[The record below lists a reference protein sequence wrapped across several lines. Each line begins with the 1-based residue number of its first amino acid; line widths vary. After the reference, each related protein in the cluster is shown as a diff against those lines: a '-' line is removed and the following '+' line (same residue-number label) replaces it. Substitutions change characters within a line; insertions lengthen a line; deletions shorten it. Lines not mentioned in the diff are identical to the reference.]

1 MASTTSPWNEP
12 SSWHGPKVACEQ
24 ANGSG
29 TTQDH
34 QKQFAITHITK
45 APITSA
51 PIRSSLIQQ
60 LLKEQLEDLRDCHEG
75 EVADYIPELAKAN
88 PEDFGIVM
96 ATADGRVY
104 AVGDWEKT
112 FTIQSISK
120 PFMYGLAMSLLSPS
134 FMEKKVGV
142 EPSGDAFNAISLDPR
157 TGIPRNPMINAGAI
171 ATAAQV
177 WRHDPGRAEDLT
189 LEFFSSLAGRPLAV
203 NESVYESERASGH
216 RNRAISHLL
225 RNAAVIE
232 EEPEPGLDLYFRQC
246 SIGVTCR
253 DLAVMAATLACQG
266 RNPLTQDEP
275 LNPALTTRMLAVMGS
290 CGMYDYA
297 GQWLYDVGM
306 PAKSGV
312 GGGVLA
318 VVPGRLGIAVYSPR
332 LDAFGNSVRGIATC
346 RRLSQALELHLFD
359 QTPLQQS
366 PVRSTYKGTERGS
379 RRWRSTAEAAVLDPL
394 RSQIKVLHA
403 QGVLDFAALENVLAC
418 IEQVATGG
426 AVIILDLGQVSEL
439 PAASSALL
447 QRQSELLQA
456 AGQQLLLCRS
466 SHLELPA
473 ALSREKFTYASLDL
487 ALEAAEDLLL
497 ERSACEGSAV
507 NGSTAL
513 AAAPKGTPT
522 DACLLGL
529 LAPLAANLREAI
541 TERLEL
547 RHYAAGSLV
556 MARQQ
561 ESDQLF
567 LVASGRFSIF
577 LPIPRPEAP
586 ARLARMATFS
596 EGMVFGDA
604 AFFSGELRMA
614 DVVADTDGSCWLLQR
629 SSFEGLQQ
637 DNPAAAMALLTQ
649 LAIDLGRKV
658 ALCGQQLTLVEDL

>member
-1 MASTTSPWNEP
+1 M
-12 SSWHGPKVACEQ
+12 
-24 ANGSG
+24 
-29 TTQDH
+29 
-34 QKQFAITHITK
+34 
-45 APITSA
+45 
-51 PIRSSLIQQ
+51 
-60 LLKEQLEDLRDCHEG
+60 
-75 EVADYIPELAKAN
+75 ADYIPELAKAN
-88 PEDFGIVM
+88 PEDFGIVL

-120 PFMYGLAMSLLSPS
+120 PFMYGLALSLLSPS

-177 WRHDPGRAEDLT
+177 WRHDPGRAEALT

-203 NESVYESERASGH
+203 NESVYQSERASGH

-275 LNPALTTRMLAVMGS
+275 LNPAITTRMLAVMGS

-366 PVRSTYKGTERGS
+366 PVRSTYKGTERRS

-403 QGVLDFAALENVLAC
+403 QGVLDFAALENVLGS
-418 IEQVATGG
+418 IEQAATDGD
-426 AVIILDLGQVSEL
+426 VIILDLGQVSEL
-439 PAASSALL
+439 PAASKALL
-447 QRQSELLQA
+447 QRQAELLQA
-456 AGQQLLLCRS
+456 AGKQLLLCRS
-466 SHLELPA
+466 SHLELPT
-473 ALSREKFTYASLDL
+473 ALSRKKFTYASLDL

-497 ERSACEGSAV
+497 EISAGAGSA
-507 NGSTAL
+507 
-513 AAAPKGTPT
+513 APAKETPT
-522 DACLLGL
+522 DVGLLGL
-529 LAPLAANLREAI
+529 LAPLAADLREAI

-547 RHYAAGSLV
+547 RHYPAGTVV

-577 LPIPRPEAP
+577 LPIPRPEAR
-586 ARLARMATFS
+586 ARHARMATFS
-596 EGMVFGDA
+596 KGMVFGDA

-629 SSFEGLQQ
+629 SAFEELQQ
-637 DNPAAAMALLTQ
+637 DNPAAAIALLTQ

>member
-1 MASTTSPWNEP
+1 
-12 SSWHGPKVACEQ
+12 
-24 ANGSG
+24 
-29 TTQDH
+29 
-34 QKQFAITHITK
+34 
-45 APITSA
+45 
-51 PIRSSLIQQ
+51 
-60 LLKEQLEDLRDCHEG
+60 
-75 EVADYIPELAKAN
+75 VADYIPELAKAN
-88 PEDFGIVM
+88 PEDFGIVL

-120 PFMYGLAMSLLSPS
+120 PFMYGLALSLLSPS

-177 WRHDPGRAEDLT
+177 WRHDPGRAEALT

-203 NESVYESERASGH
+203 NESVYQSERASGH

-275 LNPALTTRMLAVMGS
+275 LNPAITTRMLAVMGS

-366 PVRSTYKGTERGS
+366 PVRSTYKGTERRS

-403 QGVLDFAALENVLAC
+403 QGVLDFAALENVLGS
-418 IEQVATGG
+418 IEQAATDGD
-426 AVIILDLGQVSEL
+426 VIILDLGQVSEL
-439 PAASSALL
+439 PAASKALL
-447 QRQSELLQA
+447 QRQAELLQA
-456 AGQQLLLCRS
+456 AGKQLLLCRS
-466 SHLELPA
+466 SHLELPT
-473 ALSREKFTYASLDL
+473 ALSRKKFTSASLDL

-497 ERSACEGSAV
+497 EISAGAGSA
-507 NGSTAL
+507 
-513 AAAPKGTPT
+513 APAKETPT
-522 DACLLGL
+522 DVGLLGL
-529 LAPLAANLREAI
+529 LAPLAADLREAI

-547 RHYAAGSLV
+547 RHYPAGTVV

-577 LPIPRPEAP
+577 LPIPRPEAR
-586 ARLARMATFS
+586 ARHARMATFS
-596 EGMVFGDA
+596 KGMVFGDA

-629 SSFEGLQQ
+629 SAFEELQQ
-637 DNPAAAMALLTQ
+637 DNPAAAIALLTQ

>member
-1 MASTTSPWNEP
+1 M
-12 SSWHGPKVACEQ
+12 
-24 ANGSG
+24 
-29 TTQDH
+29 
-34 QKQFAITHITK
+34 
-45 APITSA
+45 
-51 PIRSSLIQQ
+51 
-60 LLKEQLEDLRDCHEG
+60 
-75 EVADYIPELAKAN
+75 ADYIPELAKAN
-88 PEDFGIVM
+88 PEDFGIVL

-120 PFMYGLAMSLLSPS
+120 PFMYGLALSLLSTS

-177 WRHDPGRAEDLT
+177 WRHDPGRAEALT
-189 LEFFSSLAGRPLAV
+189 LEFFSALAGRPLAV

-232 EEPEPGLDLYFRQC
+232 EDPEPGLDLYFRQC

-275 LNPALTTRMLAVMGS
+275 LNPAITTSMLAVMGS

-346 RRLSQALELHLFD
+346 RRLSQALELHIYD

-366 PVRSTYKGTERGS
+366 PVRSTYKGTERRS
-379 RRWRSTAEAAVLDPL
+379 RRWRSNAEAAMLHPL

-418 IEQVATGG
+418 IEQAAIND

-439 PAASSALL
+439 PASSKALL
-447 QRQSELLQA
+447 QLQAELLET

-466 SHLELPA
+466 SHLELSA

-497 ERSACEGSAV
+497 TISAGEGSAD
-507 NGSTAL
+507 NGSLAL
-513 AAAPKGTPT
+513 AASPKGTPT
-522 DACLLGL
+522 AVGLLGL
-529 LAPLAANLREAI
+529 LEPLADDLTEAI

-547 RHYAAGSLV
+547 HHYSAGTV
-556 MARQQ
+556 VIARQQ
-561 ESDQLF
+561 QSDQLF

-577 LPIPRPEAP
+577 LPVSRPETP
-586 ARLARMATFS
+586 ARLIRMATFC

-629 SSFEGLQQ
+629 SAFEGLKL
-637 DNPAAAMALLTQ
+637 DNPAAAIALLTQ
-649 LAIDLGRKV
+649 LTIDLGRKV
-658 ALCGQQLTLVEDL
+658 ALCAMQLTLVEDL

>member
-1 MASTTSPWNEP
+1 M
-12 SSWHGPKVACEQ
+12 
-24 ANGSG
+24 
-29 TTQDH
+29 
-34 QKQFAITHITK
+34 
-45 APITSA
+45 
-51 PIRSSLIQQ
+51 
-60 LLKEQLEDLRDCHEG
+60 
-75 EVADYIPELAKAN
+75 ADYIPELAKAN
-88 PEDFGIVM
+88 PEDFGIVL

-120 PFMYGLAMSLLSPS
+120 PFMYGLALSLLSPS

-177 WRHDPGRAEDLT
+177 WRHDPGRAEALT

-275 LNPALTTRMLAVMGS
+275 LNPAITTCMLAVMGS

-318 VVPGRLGIAVYSPR
+318 VVPGRLGIAIYSPR

-366 PVRSTYKGTERGS
+366 PVRSTYKGTERRS
-379 RRWRSTAEAAVLDPL
+379 RRWRSTAEAAVLDPV

-403 QGVLDFAALENVLAC
+403 QGVLDFAALENVLGS
-418 IEQVATGG
+418 IEQAATDG
-426 AVIILDLGQVSEL
+426 AVIILNLGQVSEL
-439 PAASSALL
+439 PAASKALL
-447 QRQSELLQA
+447 QRQAELLQA
-456 AGQQLLLCRS
+456 AGKQLLLCRS

-473 ALSREKFTYASLDL
+473 ALSRKKFTYASLDL

-497 ERSACEGSAV
+497 EISCGEGSA
-507 NGSTAL
+507 AL
-513 AAAPKGTPT
+513 AAPAKGTPT
-522 DACLLGL
+522 DVGRLGL
-529 LAPLAANLREAI
+529 LAPLAADLREAI

-547 RHYAAGSLV
+547 RHYAAGTLV
-556 MARQQ
+556 MGRQQ

-577 LPIPRPEAP
+577 LPIPQPGAP
-586 ARLARMATFS
+586 SRLARMATFS

-629 SSFEGLQQ
+629 SAFEELQQ
-637 DNPAAAMALLTQ
+637 DNPAAAIALLTQ

>member
-1 MASTTSPWNEP
+1 
-12 SSWHGPKVACEQ
+12 
-24 ANGSG
+24 
-29 TTQDH
+29 
-34 QKQFAITHITK
+34 
-45 APITSA
+45 
-51 PIRSSLIQQ
+51 
-60 LLKEQLEDLRDCHEG
+60 
-75 EVADYIPELAKAN
+75 VADYIPELAKTN
-88 PEDFGIVM
+88 PEDFGIVL

-120 PFMYGLAMSLLSPS
+120 PFMYGLALSLLSPS

-177 WRHDPGRAEDLT
+177 WRHDPGRAEALT

-275 LNPALTTRMLAVMGS
+275 LNPAITTRMLAVMGS

-332 LDAFGNSVRGIATC
+332 LDAYGNSVRGIATC

-366 PVRSTYKGTERGS
+366 PVRSTYKGTERRS

-403 QGVLDFAALENVLAC
+403 QGVLDFAALENVLGS
-418 IEQVATGG
+418 IEQAATDGD
-426 AVIILDLGQVSEL
+426 VIILDLGQVSEL
-439 PAASSALL
+439 PAASKALL
-447 QRQSELLQA
+447 QRQAELLQA
-456 AGQQLLLCRS
+456 AGKQLLLCRS

-473 ALSREKFTYASLDL
+473 ALSRKKFTYASLDL

-497 ERSACEGSAV
+497 EISGAEGSGGDGSAGEGSA
-507 NGSTAL
+507 AL
-513 AAAPKGTPT
+513 AAPPRGGTPT
-522 DACLLGL
+522 DVGLLGL
-529 LAPLAANLREAI
+529 LAPLAAELREAI
-541 TERLEL
+541 TARLEL
-547 RHYAAGSLV
+547 RHYAAGTVV

-596 EGMVFGDA
+596 KGMVFGDA

-629 SSFEGLQQ
+629 SAFEGLQQ
-637 DNPAAAMALLTQ
+637 DNPAAAIALLTQ

>member
-1 MASTTSPWNEP
+1 M
-12 SSWHGPKVACEQ
+12 
-24 ANGSG
+24 
-29 TTQDH
+29 
-34 QKQFAITHITK
+34 
-45 APITSA
+45 
-51 PIRSSLIQQ
+51 
-60 LLKEQLEDLRDCHEG
+60 
-75 EVADYIPELAKAN
+75 ADYIPELAKAN
-88 PEDFGIVM
+88 PEDFGIVL

-120 PFMYGLAMSLLSPS
+120 PFMYGLALSLLSPS

-177 WRHDPGRAEDLT
+177 WRHDPGRAEALT
-189 LEFFSSLAGRPLAV
+189 LEFFSTLAGRPLAV
-203 NESVYESERASGH
+203 NDSVYESERASGH

-266 RNPLTQDEP
+266 RNPLTQDVP
-275 LNPALTTRMLAVMGS
+275 LNPAITTRMLAVMGS

-297 GQWLYDVGM
+297 GQWMYDVGM

-366 PVRSTYKGTERGS
+366 PVRSTYKGTERRS

-403 QGVLDFAALENVLAC
+403 QGVLDFAALENVLGS
-418 IEQVATGG
+418 IEQAATDG

-439 PAASSALL
+439 PAASKALL
-447 QRQSELLQA
+447 QRQAELLQA
-456 AGQQLLLCRS
+456 AGKQLLLCRS

-473 ALSREKFTYASLDL
+473 ALSRKKFTYASLDL

-497 ERSACEGSAV
+497 EISAGEGSCGEGSCGEGSVNEGSVNEGSA
-507 NGSTAL
+507 AL
-513 AAAPKGTPT
+513 AAPQKGTPT
-522 DACLLGL
+522 DVGLLGL
-529 LAPLAANLREAI
+529 LAPLAADLREAI

-547 RHYAAGSLV
+547 RQYAAGTLV
-556 MARQQ
+556 MGRQQ

-577 LPIPRPEAP
+577 LPILRPGAP
-586 ARLARMATFS
+586 SRLARMATFS

-629 SSFEGLQQ
+629 SAFEELQQ
-637 DNPAAAMALLTQ
+637 DNPAAAIALLTQ

>member
-1 MASTTSPWNEP
+1 M
-12 SSWHGPKVACEQ
+12 
-24 ANGSG
+24 
-29 TTQDH
+29 
-34 QKQFAITHITK
+34 
-45 APITSA
+45 
-51 PIRSSLIQQ
+51 
-60 LLKEQLEDLRDCHEG
+60 
-75 EVADYIPELAKAN
+75 ADYIPELAKAN
-88 PEDFGIVM
+88 PEDFGIVL

-120 PFMYGLAMSLLSPS
+120 PFMYGLALSLLSPS

-177 WRHDPGRAEDLT
+177 WRHDPGRAEALT

-232 EEPEPGLDLYFRQC
+232 EEPGPGLDLYFRQC

-266 RNPLTQDEP
+266 RNPLTQEEP
-275 LNPALTTRMLAVMGS
+275 LNPVITTRMLAVMGS

-346 RRLSQALELHLFD
+346 RRLSQSLELHLFD

-366 PVRSTYKGTERGS
+366 PVRSTYKGTERRS

-403 QGVLDFAALENVLAC
+403 QGVLDFAALENVLAR
-418 IEQVATGG
+418 IEQAAIDG
-426 AVIILDLGQVSEL
+426 AVIILDLGQVGEL
-439 PAASSALL
+439 PPASAALL
-447 QRQSELLQA
+447 QRQAELLQA

-466 SHLELPA
+466 SHLQLPA

-487 ALEAAEDLLL
+487 ALEAAENLLL
-497 ERSACEGSAV
+497 EISTDETSTDETSAGESSA
-507 NGSTAL
+507 AP
-513 AAAPKGTPT
+513 PKGTPT
-522 DACLLGL
+522 DVGLLGL
-529 LAPLAANLREAI
+529 LAPLAADLREAI

-629 SSFEGLQQ
+629 SAFEELQQ
-637 DNPAAAMALLTQ
+637 DNPTAAIALLTQ

>member
-1 MASTTSPWNEP
+1 M
-12 SSWHGPKVACEQ
+12 
-24 ANGSG
+24 
-29 TTQDH
+29 
-34 QKQFAITHITK
+34 
-45 APITSA
+45 
-51 PIRSSLIQQ
+51 
-60 LLKEQLEDLRDCHEG
+60 
-75 EVADYIPELAKAN
+75 
-88 PEDFGIVM
+88 
-96 ATADGRVY
+96 
-104 AVGDWEKT
+104 GDWEKT

-120 PFMYGLAMSLLSPS
+120 PFMYGLALSLLSPS

-177 WRHDPGRAEDLT
+177 WRHDPGRAEALT

-275 LNPALTTRMLAVMGS
+275 LNPAITTRMLAVMGS

-366 PVRSTYKGTERGS
+366 PVRSTYKGTERRS
-379 RRWRSTAEAAVLDPL
+379 RRWRGTAEAAVLDPL

-403 QGVLDFAALENVLAC
+403 QGVLDFAALENVLGS
-418 IEQVATGG
+418 IEQAATDGD
-426 AVIILDLGQVSEL
+426 VIILDLGQVSEL
-439 PAASSALL
+439 PAASKALL
-447 QRQSELLQA
+447 QRQAELLEA
-456 AGQQLLLCRS
+456 AGKQLLLCRS
-466 SHLELPA
+466 SHLELPE
-473 ALSREKFTYASLDL
+473 ALSLERFTYASLDL

-497 ERSACEGSAV
+497 EISAREGSAGA
-507 NGSTAL
+507 GS
-513 AAAPKGTPT
+513 AAPAKGIST
-522 DACLLGL
+522 DVGLLGL
-529 LAPLAANLREAI
+529 LAPLAADLREAI

-547 RHYAAGSLV
+547 RHYPAGTVV

-577 LPIPRPEAP
+577 LPIPRPEAR
-586 ARLARMATFS
+586 ARHARMATFS
-596 EGMVFGDA
+596 KGMVFGDA

-629 SSFEGLQQ
+629 SAFEELQQ
-637 DNPAAAMALLTQ
+637 DNPAAAIALLTQ

>member
-1 MASTTSPWNEP
+1 M
-12 SSWHGPKVACEQ
+12 
-24 ANGSG
+24 
-29 TTQDH
+29 
-34 QKQFAITHITK
+34 
-45 APITSA
+45 
-51 PIRSSLIQQ
+51 
-60 LLKEQLEDLRDCHEG
+60 
-75 EVADYIPELAKAN
+75 ADYIPELAKAN
-88 PEDFGIVM
+88 PEDFGIVL

-120 PFMYGLAMSLLSPS
+120 PFMYGLALSLLSPS

-177 WRHDPGRAEDLT
+177 WRHDPGRAEALT
-189 LEFFSSLAGRPLAV
+189 LEFFSTLAGRPLAV

-266 RNPLTQDEP
+266 LNPLTQDEP
-275 LNPALTTRMLAVMGS
+275 LNPAITTRMLAVMGS

-366 PVRSTYKGTERGS
+366 PVRSTYKGTERRS
-379 RRWRSTAEAAVLDPL
+379 RRWRSTAEAEVIDPL

-403 QGVLDFAALENVLAC
+403 QGVLDFAALENVLAR
-418 IEQVATGG
+418 IEQAAIDGAVIDG
-426 AVIILDLGQVSEL
+426 AVIILDLGQVGEL

-447 QRQSELLQA
+447 QRQAELLQA

-466 SHLELPA
+466 SHLQLPA
-473 ALSREKFTYASLDL
+473 TLSREKFTYASLDL
-487 ALEAAEDLLL
+487 ALEAAENLLL
-497 ERSACEGSAV
+497 EISTDEGSA
-507 NGSTAL
+507 AP
-513 AAAPKGTPT
+513 PKGTPT
-522 DACLLGL
+522 DVGLLGL
-529 LAPLAANLREAI
+529 LAPLAADLREAI

-547 RHYAAGSLV
+547 RQYAAGTLV
-556 MARQQ
+556 MGRQQ

-577 LPIPRPEAP
+577 LPILRPEAP
-586 ARLARMATFS
+586 SRLARMATFS

-629 SSFEGLQQ
+629 SAFEELQQ
-637 DNPAAAMALLTQ
+637 DNPAAAIALLTQ

>member
-1 MASTTSPWNEP
+1 M
-12 SSWHGPKVACEQ
+12 
-24 ANGSG
+24 
-29 TTQDH
+29 
-34 QKQFAITHITK
+34 
-45 APITSA
+45 
-51 PIRSSLIQQ
+51 
-60 LLKEQLEDLRDCHEG
+60 
-75 EVADYIPELAKAN
+75 ADYIPELAKAN
-88 PEDFGIVM
+88 PEDFAIVL

-120 PFMYGLAMSLLSPS
+120 PFMYGLALSLLSPS

-177 WRHDPGRAEDLT
+177 WRHDPGRAEALT

-232 EEPEPGLDLYFRQC
+232 EEPGPGLDLYFRQC

-275 LNPALTTRMLAVMGS
+275 LNPVITTRMLAVMGS

-366 PVRSTYKGTERGS
+366 PVRSTYKGTERRS

-403 QGVLDFAALENVLAC
+403 QGVLDFAALENVLAR
-418 IEQVATGG
+418 IEQAAIDGAVIDG
-426 AVIILDLGQVSEL
+426 AVIILDLGQVGEL
-439 PAASSALL
+439 PPASAALL
-447 QRQSELLQA
+447 QRQAELLQA

-466 SHLELPA
+466 SHLQLPA

-487 ALEAAEDLLL
+487 ALEAAENLLL
-497 ERSACEGSAV
+497 EISTDETSAGESSADET
-507 NGSTAL
+507 S
-513 AAAPKGTPT
+513 AAPPKGTPT
-522 DACLLGL
+522 DVGLLGL
-529 LAPLAANLREAI
+529 LAPLAADLRETI

-547 RHYAAGSLV
+547 RHYAAGTVV

-577 LPIPRPEAP
+577 LPIPRPGSP

-629 SSFEGLQQ
+629 SAFEELQQ
-637 DNPAAAMALLTQ
+637 DHPTAAIALLTQ

>member
-1 MASTTSPWNEP
+1 M
-12 SSWHGPKVACEQ
+12 
-24 ANGSG
+24 
-29 TTQDH
+29 
-34 QKQFAITHITK
+34 
-45 APITSA
+45 
-51 PIRSSLIQQ
+51 
-60 LLKEQLEDLRDCHEG
+60 
-75 EVADYIPELAKAN
+75 ADYIPELAKAN
-88 PEDFGIVM
+88 PEDFGIVL

-120 PFMYGLAMSLLSPS
+120 PFMYGLALSLLSPS

-171 ATAAQV
+171 ATAAQI
-177 WRHDPGRAEDLT
+177 WRHDPGRAEALT

-232 EEPEPGLDLYFRQC
+232 EEPGPGLDLYFRQC

-275 LNPALTTRMLAVMGS
+275 LNPVITTRMLAVMGS

-366 PVRSTYKGTERGS
+366 PVHSTYKGTERRS
-379 RRWRSTAEAAVLDPL
+379 RRWRSTAEAEVIDPL

-403 QGVLDFAALENVLAC
+403 QGVLDFAALENVLGS
-418 IEQVATGG
+418 IEQAATDG

-439 PAASSALL
+439 PAASKALL
-447 QRQSELLQA
+447 QRQAELLQT
-456 AGQQLLLCRS
+456 AGKQLLLCRS

-473 ALSREKFTYASLDL
+473 ALSRKKFTYASLDL

-497 ERSACEGSAV
+497 EISCGEESAGEGSV
-507 NGSTAL
+507 SKGSAAL
-513 AAAPKGTPT
+513 AAPQKGTPT
-522 DACLLGL
+522 DVGLLGL
-529 LAPLAANLREAI
+529 LAPLAADLREAI

-547 RHYAAGSLV
+547 RQYAAGTLV
-556 MARQQ
+556 MGRQQ

-577 LPIPRPEAP
+577 LPILRPGAP
-586 ARLARMATFS
+586 SRLARMATFS

-629 SSFEGLQQ
+629 SAFEELQQ
-637 DNPAAAMALLTQ
+637 DNPAAAIALLTQ

>member
-1 MASTTSPWNEP
+1 M
-12 SSWHGPKVACEQ
+12 
-24 ANGSG
+24 
-29 TTQDH
+29 
-34 QKQFAITHITK
+34 
-45 APITSA
+45 
-51 PIRSSLIQQ
+51 
-60 LLKEQLEDLRDCHEG
+60 
-75 EVADYIPELAKAN
+75 ADYIPELAKAN
-88 PEDFGIVM
+88 PEDFAIVL

-120 PFMYGLAMSLLSPS
+120 PFMYGLALSLLSPS

-177 WRHDPGRAEDLT
+177 WRHDPGRAEALT
-189 LEFFSSLAGRPLAV
+189 LEFFSTLAGRPLAV

-232 EEPEPGLDLYFRQC
+232 DEPEPGLDLYFRQC

-275 LNPALTTRMLAVMGS
+275 LNPAITTRMLAVMGS

-366 PVRSTYKGTERGS
+366 PVRSTYKGTERRS
-379 RRWRSTAEAAVLDPL
+379 RRWRSTAEAEVIDPL

-403 QGVLDFAALENVLAC
+403 QGVLDFAALENVLGS
-418 IEQVATGG
+418 IEQAATDG

-439 PAASSALL
+439 PAASKALL
-447 QRQSELLQA
+447 QRQAELLQT
-456 AGQQLLLCRS
+456 AGKQLLLCRS

-473 ALSREKFTYASLDL
+473 ALSRKKFTYASLDL

-497 ERSACEGSAV
+497 EISCGEESAGEGSAGKGTAGE
-507 NGSTAL
+507 GSVSKGSVSKGSAAL
-513 AAAPKGTPT
+513 AAPQKGTPT
-522 DACLLGL
+522 DVGLLGL
-529 LAPLAANLREAI
+529 LAPLAADLREAI

-547 RHYAAGSLV
+547 RHYPAGTVV

-629 SSFEGLQQ
+629 SAFEELQQ
-637 DNPAAAMALLTQ
+637 DNPAAAIALLTQ

>member
-1 MASTTSPWNEP
+1 M
-12 SSWHGPKVACEQ
+12 
-24 ANGSG
+24 
-29 TTQDH
+29 
-34 QKQFAITHITK
+34 
-45 APITSA
+45 
-51 PIRSSLIQQ
+51 
-60 LLKEQLEDLRDCHEG
+60 
-75 EVADYIPELAKAN
+75 ADYIPELAKAN
-88 PEDFGIVM
+88 PEDFAIVL

-120 PFMYGLAMSLLSPS
+120 PFMYGLALSLLSPS

-177 WRHDPGRAEDLT
+177 WRHDPGRAEALT

-232 EEPEPGLDLYFRQC
+232 EEPGPGLDLYFRQC

-266 RNPLTQDEP
+266 RNPLTQEEP
-275 LNPALTTRMLAVMGS
+275 LNPVITTRMLAVMGS

-366 PVRSTYKGTERGS
+366 PVRSTYKGTERRS

-403 QGVLDFAALENVLAC
+403 QGVLDFAALENVLAR
-418 IEQVATGG
+418 IEQAAIDG
-426 AVIILDLGQVSEL
+426 AVIILDLGQVGEL
-439 PAASSALL
+439 PPASAALL
-447 QRQSELLQA
+447 QRQAELLQA

-466 SHLELPA
+466 SHLQLPA

-487 ALEAAEDLLL
+487 ALEAAENLLL
-497 ERSACEGSAV
+497 EISTDETSAGESSA
-507 NGSTAL
+507 GESS
-513 AAAPKGTPT
+513 AAPPKGTPT
-522 DACLLGL
+522 DVGLLGL
-529 LAPLAANLREAI
+529 LAPLAADLREAI

-547 RHYAAGSLV
+547 RHYAAGTLV

-629 SSFEGLQQ
+629 SAFEELQQ
-637 DNPAAAMALLTQ
+637 DNPAAAIALLTQ

>member
-1 MASTTSPWNEP
+1 M
-12 SSWHGPKVACEQ
+12 
-24 ANGSG
+24 
-29 TTQDH
+29 
-34 QKQFAITHITK
+34 
-45 APITSA
+45 
-51 PIRSSLIQQ
+51 
-60 LLKEQLEDLRDCHEG
+60 
-75 EVADYIPELAKAN
+75 ADYIPELAKAN
-88 PEDFGIVM
+88 PEDFGIVL

-120 PFMYGLAMSLLSPS
+120 PFMYGLALSLLSPS

-177 WRHDPGRAEDLT
+177 WRHDPGRAEALT
-189 LEFFSSLAGRPLAV
+189 LEFFSTLAGRPLAV

-232 EEPEPGLDLYFRQC
+232 DEPEPGLDLYFRQC

-266 RNPLTQDEP
+266 LNPLTQDEP
-275 LNPALTTRMLAVMGS
+275 LNPAITTRMLAVIGS

-297 GQWLYDVGM
+297 VQWLYDVGM

-366 PVRSTYKGTERGS
+366 PVRSTYKGTERRS
-379 RRWRSTAEAAVLDPL
+379 RRWRSTAEAEVIDPL

-403 QGVLDFAALENVLAC
+403 QGVLDFAALENVLGS
-418 IEQVATGG
+418 IEQAATDG

-439 PAASSALL
+439 PAASKALL
-447 QRQSELLQA
+447 QRQAELLQT
-456 AGQQLLLCRS
+456 AGKQLLLCRS

-473 ALSREKFTYASLDL
+473 ALSRKKFTYASLDL

-497 ERSACEGSAV
+497 EISCGEESAGEGSAGKGTAGE
-507 NGSTAL
+507 GSVSKGSVSKGSAAL
-513 AAAPKGTPT
+513 AAPQKGTPT
-522 DACLLGL
+522 DVGLLGL
-529 LAPLAANLREAI
+529 LAPLAADLREAI

-547 RHYAAGSLV
+547 RQYAAGTLV
-556 MARQQ
+556 MGRQQ

-577 LPIPRPEAP
+577 LPILRPGAP
-586 ARLARMATFS
+586 SRLARMATFS

-629 SSFEGLQQ
+629 SAFEELQQ
-637 DNPAAAMALLTQ
+637 DNPAAAIALLTQ

>member
-1 MASTTSPWNEP
+1 M
-12 SSWHGPKVACEQ
+12 
-24 ANGSG
+24 
-29 TTQDH
+29 
-34 QKQFAITHITK
+34 
-45 APITSA
+45 
-51 PIRSSLIQQ
+51 
-60 LLKEQLEDLRDCHEG
+60 
-75 EVADYIPELAKAN
+75 ADYIPELAKAN
-88 PEDFGIVM
+88 PEDFGIVL

-120 PFMYGLAMSLLSPS
+120 PFMYGLALSLLSPS

-177 WRHDPGRAEDLT
+177 WRHDPGRAEALT
-189 LEFFSSLAGRPLAV
+189 LEFFSTLAGRPLAV

-275 LNPALTTRMLAVMGS
+275 LNPAITTRMLAVMGS

-366 PVRSTYKGTERGS
+366 PVRSTYKGTERRS

-403 QGVLDFAALENVLAC
+403 QGVLDFAALENVLGS
-418 IEQVATGG
+418 IEQAATDGD
-426 AVIILDLGQVSEL
+426 VIILELGQVSEL
-439 PAASSALL
+439 PAASKALL
-447 QRQSELLQA
+447 QRQAELLQA
-456 AGQQLLLCRS
+456 AGKQLLLCRS

-473 ALSREKFTYASLDL
+473 ALSLERFTYASLDL

-497 ERSACEGSAV
+497 EISGGEGSGGEGSGGEGSA
-507 NGSTAL
+507 AL
-513 AAAPKGTPT
+513 AAPQKGTPT
-522 DACLLGL
+522 DVGLLGL
-529 LAPLAANLREAI
+529 LAPLAADLREAI

-547 RHYAAGSLV
+547 RHYPAGTVV

-577 LPIPRPEAP
+577 LPIPRPEAR
-586 ARLARMATFS
+586 ARHARMATFS
-596 EGMVFGDA
+596 KGMVFGDA

-629 SSFEGLQQ
+629 SAFEELQQ
-637 DNPAAAMALLTQ
+637 DNPAAAIALLTQ

>member
-1 MASTTSPWNEP
+1 
-12 SSWHGPKVACEQ
+12 
-24 ANGSG
+24 
-29 TTQDH
+29 
-34 QKQFAITHITK
+34 
-45 APITSA
+45 
-51 PIRSSLIQQ
+51 
-60 LLKEQLEDLRDCHEG
+60 
-75 EVADYIPELAKAN
+75 VADYIPELAKAN
-88 PEDFGIVM
+88 PEDFGIVL

-120 PFMYGLAMSLLSPS
+120 PFMYGLALSLLSPS

-177 WRHDPGRAEDLT
+177 WRHDPGRAEALT

-203 NESVYESERASGH
+203 NESVYQSERASGH

-275 LNPALTTRMLAVMGS
+275 LNPAITTRMLAVMGS

-318 VVPGRLGIAVYSPR
+318 VVPGRLGIAVYAPR

-366 PVRSTYKGTERGS
+366 PVRSTYKGTERRS

-403 QGVLDFAALENVLAC
+403 QGVLDFAALENVLGS
-418 IEQVATGG
+418 IEQAATDGD
-426 AVIILDLGQVSEL
+426 VIILDLGQVSEL
-439 PAASSALL
+439 PAASKALL
-447 QRQSELLQA
+447 QRQAELLEA
-456 AGQQLLLCRS
+456 AGKQLLLCRS

-473 ALSREKFTYASLDL
+473 ALSRKKFTYASLDL

-497 ERSACEGSAV
+497 EISAGEGSARE
-507 NGSTAL
+507 GSAREGITGAGS
-513 AAAPKGTPT
+513 AAPPKETST
-522 DACLLGL
+522 DVGLFGL
-529 LAPLAANLREAI
+529 LAPLAADLREAI
-541 TERLEL
+541 MERLEL
-547 RHYAAGSLV
+547 RHYQAGTVV

-577 LPIPRPEAP
+577 LPILRPEAP
-586 ARLARMATFS
+586 SRLARMATFS
-596 EGMVFGDA
+596 KGMVFGDA

-629 SSFEGLQQ
+629 SAFEELQQ
-637 DNPAAAMALLTQ
+637 DNPAAAIALLTQ

>member
-1 MASTTSPWNEP
+1 M
-12 SSWHGPKVACEQ
+12 
-24 ANGSG
+24 
-29 TTQDH
+29 
-34 QKQFAITHITK
+34 
-45 APITSA
+45 
-51 PIRSSLIQQ
+51 
-60 LLKEQLEDLRDCHEG
+60 
-75 EVADYIPELAKAN
+75 ADYIPELAKAN
-88 PEDFGIVM
+88 PEDFGIVL

-120 PFMYGLAMSLLSPS
+120 PFMYGLALSLLSPS

-177 WRHDPGRAEDLT
+177 WRHDPGRAEALT

-275 LNPALTTRMLAVMGS
+275 LNPAITTRMLAVMGS

-366 PVRSTYKGTERGS
+366 PVRSTYKGTERRS
-379 RRWRSTAEAAVLDPL
+379 RRWRSTAEAEVIDPL

-403 QGVLDFAALENVLAC
+403 QGVLDFAALENVLGS
-418 IEQVATGG
+418 IEQAATDG

-439 PAASSALL
+439 PAASKALL
-447 QRQSELLQA
+447 QRQAELLQT
-456 AGQQLLLCRS
+456 AGKQLLLCRS

-473 ALSREKFTYASLDL
+473 ALSRKKFTYASLDL

-497 ERSACEGSAV
+497 EISCGEESAGEGSAGKGTAGE
-507 NGSTAL
+507 GSVSKGSVSKGSAAL
-513 AAAPKGTPT
+513 AAPQKGTPT
-522 DACLLGL
+522 DVGLLGL
-529 LAPLAANLREAI
+529 LAPLAADLREAI

-547 RHYAAGSLV
+547 RHYPAGTVV

-577 LPIPRPEAP
+577 LPILRPGAP
-586 ARLARMATFS
+586 SRLARMATFS

-629 SSFEGLQQ
+629 SAFEELQQ
-637 DNPAAAMALLTQ
+637 DNPAAAIALLTQ

>member
-1 MASTTSPWNEP
+1 M
-12 SSWHGPKVACEQ
+12 
-24 ANGSG
+24 
-29 TTQDH
+29 
-34 QKQFAITHITK
+34 
-45 APITSA
+45 
-51 PIRSSLIQQ
+51 
-60 LLKEQLEDLRDCHEG
+60 
-75 EVADYIPELAKAN
+75 ADYIPELAKAN
-88 PEDFGIVM
+88 PEDFGIVL

-120 PFMYGLAMSLLSPS
+120 PFMYGLALSLLSPS

-177 WRHDPGRAEDLT
+177 WRHDPGRAEALT

-266 RNPLTQDEP
+266 LNPLTQDEP
-275 LNPALTTRMLAVMGS
+275 LNPAITTRMLAVMGS

-366 PVRSTYKGTERGS
+366 PVRSTYKGTERRS

-403 QGVLDFAALENVLAC
+403 QGVLDFAALENVLGS
-418 IEQVATGG
+418 IEQAATDGD
-426 AVIILDLGQVSEL
+426 VIILDLGQVSEL
-439 PAASSALL
+439 PAASKALL
-447 QRQSELLQA
+447 QRQAELLQA
-456 AGQQLLLCRS
+456 AGKQLLLCRS
-466 SHLELPA
+466 THLELPA
-473 ALSREKFTYASLDL
+473 ALSLERFTYASLDL

-497 ERSACEGSAV
+497 EISAGEGSARE
-507 NGSTAL
+507 GSAGKGITGAGS
-513 AAAPKGTPT
+513 AAPAKETST
-522 DACLLGL
+522 DVGLFGL
-529 LAPLAANLREAI
+529 LAPLAADLREAI

-547 RHYAAGSLV
+547 RHYPAGTVV

-567 LVASGRFSIF
+567 LVASGRFSLF

-596 EGMVFGDA
+596 KGMVFGDA

-629 SSFEGLQQ
+629 SAFEELQQ
-637 DNPAAAMALLTQ
+637 DHPTAAIALLTQ

>member
-366 PVRSTYKGTERGS
+366 PVRSTYKGTERRS